1 MPAAALP
8 VESTKKKQ
16 NEKTEKK
23 NVKETQNEKHK
34 KRNATTAATQAAPP
48 PPPTAAATATATATA
63 AVTATTINWQS
74 VPLKKQLHRH
84 TQTHTPC
91 KHIHVRR
98 YLRESAPERETE
110 RESVA
115 WSSNSISVLP
125 CCTLSNVDVLQAD
138 TLSLSLVCLAL
149 FVSSALSARYALSLS
164 CSAARRSAPAKP
176 THNKK
181 PILLLKCLRLCLSFV
196 FGFLLGSHLVLIV

>member
-8 VESTKKKQ
+8 AESTTTTTKKQ

-48 PPPTAAATATATATA
+48 PPTAAATATA

-84 TQTHTPC
+84 THTHANTYTCAVTCERAPQ
-91 KHIHVRR
+91 RR
-98 YLRESAPERETE
+98 RERL

-115 WSSNSISVLP
+115 SSFNSISVLP

-138 TLSLSLVCLAL
+138 SLCLSLVCLAL
-149 FVSSALSARYALSLS
+149 LMFECALSTLRSLSLS